1 MKNHGVFDFFAVNK
15 HLQARLNYA
24 VKVTEYSVN
33 FSRLKNAV
41 KCNEITEII
50 KSLKIH

>member
-1 MKNHGVFDFFAVNK
+1 MKKKENHLK
-15 HLQARLNYA
+15 CLTRLNYA

-33 FSRLKNAV
+33 FSRLKNTV

-50 KSLKIH
+50 KSLKIQ